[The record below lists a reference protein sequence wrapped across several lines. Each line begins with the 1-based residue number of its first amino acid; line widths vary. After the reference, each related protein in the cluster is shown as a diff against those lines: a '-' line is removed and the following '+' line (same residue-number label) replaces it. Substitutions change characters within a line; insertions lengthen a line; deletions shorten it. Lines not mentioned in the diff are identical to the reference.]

1 MLKSV
6 ASALWR
12 SERRDNRS
20 RRKWEPP
27 ALKYWNL
34 CFAVLICWVAIAV
47 LQYLLS
53 KSEKEG
59 GLLFAPNINDLPLS
73 RSFPYLHLPTIIAV
87 IFSIYWAWIDLE
99 VKRFEP
105 YHQLLKPEGALAKDS
120 ILLHY
125 PFDFIPLVPFIA
137 LKRR

>member
-1 MLKSV
+1 MLKF
-6 ASALWR
+6 ATWAPRR
-12 SERRDNRS
+12 SEERDHRS
-20 RRKWEPP
+20 RQKWDPP

-34 CFAVLICWVAIAV
+34 CLAVIICWVAIAV
-47 LQYLLS
+47 LQYLLA
-53 KSEKEG
+53 KSEREG
-59 GLLFAPNINDLPLS
+59 GLLFAQSVNNLPLN

-87 IFSIYWAWIDLE
+87 TFSIYWAWIDLDA
-99 VKRFEP
+99 KRFEP

-125 PFDFIPLVPFIA
+125 PFDFIPLVPFVA